1 MTKSPLTIEFLLA
14 DESFQ
19 RWLSQ
24 SASTDEDKRWSNWL
38 QSDFRHEEI
47 HKQALELWQ
56 LVRFQPAVPPE
67 INQELRKLQH
77 RINLKLEKRASIIDI
92 DLSSKRDTFRWIG
105 NVREFWFRYAAV
117 AAAIIVIL
125 LAWHYIP
132 IIKHTDSQPFQT
144 VSTEFGQRVQITLPE
159 VATIVLNANS
169 SLEYPTDWTD
179 KTVRH
184 FKLQG
189 EAYFTVFSQKQGRQN
204 HFVVSTNDGKV
215 QVVGTRF
222 VVYDRGLGTRV
233 AVEKGCVEV
242 FVAADSSKSNK
253 DTSAASIR
261 LKPGDLLKFQ
271 KGDLSLH
278 SQSVNVLVYSSWWS
292 DQLVLDNS
300 SFEDIIRRLEETYS
314 VNIKVSEK
322 SLLKR
327 CLSGSI
333 ENSSLQIITEALGK
347 ALQVPVHREGKSII
361 FGESFDK
368 GK

>member
-1 MTKSPLTIEFLLA
+1 MTKSPSTIEFLLA

-24 SASTDEDKRWSNWL
+24 SASTDEYKRWSSWL
-38 QSDFRHEEI
+38 QSDFRHKEI
-47 HKQALELWQ
+47 YKQAAELWQ
-56 LVRFQPAVPPE
+56 FVQFQPAALPA
-67 INQELRKLQH
+67 INQEWDKLQQ
-77 RINLKLEKRASIIDI
+77 RLNLKSEKRASIID
-92 DLSSKRDTFRWIG
+92 LSSKRDSIG
-105 NVREFWFRYAAV
+105 IVRKSWFRYAAV
-117 AAAIIVIL
+117 AAAIL
-125 LAWHYIP
+125 LIFLIWRYLP
-132 IIKHTDSQPFQT
+132 IIKHGDGQPFQT
-144 VSTEFGQRVQITLPE
+144 VSTEYGQRVQITLPE
-159 VATIVLNANS
+159 VAEIILNANS
-169 SLEYPTDWTD
+169 SLEYPTNWTD

-189 EAYFTVFSQKQGRQN
+189 EAYFIVSSQKQGRQN

-242 FVAADSSKSNK
+242 FVSDSSKSNK

-271 KGDLSLH
+271 KGDQSLQP
-278 SQSVNVLVYSSWWS
+278 QSVNVLVYSSWWS

-300 SFEDIIRRLEETYS
+300 SFEDIIRRLEETYR
-314 VNIKVSEK
+314 VNNKVSDE

-361 FGESFDK
+361 FGDSFDK
-368 GK
+368 K

>member
-1 MTKSPLTIEFLLA
+1 MTKSPSTIEFLLA

-24 SASTDEDKRWSNWL
+24 SASTEEDKRWSSWL
-38 QSDFRHEEI
+38 QSDFRHNEI

-56 LVRFQPAVPPE
+56 LVQFQPAALPE
-67 INQELRKLQH
+67 IDHEWNKLQQ
-77 RINLKLEKRASIIDI
+77 RLNLKSEKSASII
-92 DLSSKRDTFRWIG
+92 DLSSKRNFIG
-105 NVREFWFRYAAV
+105 NVRGFWFRYAAV
-117 AAAIIVIL
+117 AAAFIL
-125 LAWHYIP
+125 IFLVWHYLP
-132 IIKHTDSQPFQT
+132 IIIHTDSQPFQT
-144 VSTEFGQRVQITLPE
+144 VSTDYGQRVQITLPE

-169 SLEYPTDWTD
+169 SLEYPTNWTD
-179 KTVRH
+179 KTDRH

-189 EAYFTVFSQKQGRQN
+189 EAYFMVFSQKQGRQN
-204 HFVVSTNDGKV
+204 HFIVSTNDGKV

-242 FVAADSSKSNK
+242 FVADSSKSNK

-271 KGDLSLH
+271 KGDQSLH
-278 SQSVNVLVYSSWWS
+278 PQSVNVLVYSSWWS

-300 SFEDIIRRLEETYS
+300 PFEDIIRRLEETYS
-314 VNIKVSEK
+314 VNIKVSDE

-347 ALQVPVHREGKSII
+347 ALQVPVHREGKVII
-361 FGESFDK
+361 FGDSFNK
-368 GK
+368 K